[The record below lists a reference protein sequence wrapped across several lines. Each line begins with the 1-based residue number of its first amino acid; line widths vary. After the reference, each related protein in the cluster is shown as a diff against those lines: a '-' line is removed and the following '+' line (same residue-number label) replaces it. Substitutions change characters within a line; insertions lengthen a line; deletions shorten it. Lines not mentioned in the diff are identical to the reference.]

1 MWRCEMQTLTI
12 TELQAR
18 DPARFDR
25 EYYEWLSYAGDF
37 EWAGHLI
44 TDFKEKMRELG
55 LDVDSVDYDDNYG
68 WSASVKGSMR
78 FSVLMERLNLHEEY
92 LPLYL
97 DTLDVGH
104 SVTFGA
110 SWRSS
115 RQTVE
120 IEETYAYC
128 SAPQGVFSG
137 MEQDDWQDLVEDQF
151 NTEDWAQLAID
162 WIKTYTDKLASELE
176 AEYEAVTSEE
186 EFIASCEVNGVTF
199 EVEGEEDEV

>member
-1 MWRCEMQTLTI
+1 MKTLTI
-12 TELQAR
+12 TELKER

-37 EWAGHLI
+37 DWPGAI
-44 TDFKEKMRELG
+44 IPNFKEEMRVLG

-68 WSASVKGSMR
+68 WSARVKGSMR
-78 FSVLMERLNLHEEY
+78 FSVLMEHLNLHEEY

-104 SVTFGA
+104 TVTFGS

-120 IEETYAYC
+120 IEECYSYT

-137 MEQDDWQDLVEDQF
+137 MEQDDWQALVEDQF
-151 NTEDWAQLAID
+151 GTEDWVQLALD
-162 WIKTYTDKLASELE
+162 WLEPYTDKLVSALE

-186 EFIASCEVNGVTF
+186 EFIASCEVNDVTF
-199 EVEGEEDEV
+199 EVEEDEDEV